1 MLKQILEQEENRYV
15 VTVEMYMYD
24 TDDKSVKKQAEKFA
38 SDLRRKQDNDAKVLT
53 IVGQKFGTIGNRK
66 VI

>member
-24 TDDKSVKKQAEKFA
+24 TDDKSVKKQAEKFT
-38 SDLRRKQDNDAKVLT
+38 SDLRRKNDNEAKVLT

-66 VI
+66 VL